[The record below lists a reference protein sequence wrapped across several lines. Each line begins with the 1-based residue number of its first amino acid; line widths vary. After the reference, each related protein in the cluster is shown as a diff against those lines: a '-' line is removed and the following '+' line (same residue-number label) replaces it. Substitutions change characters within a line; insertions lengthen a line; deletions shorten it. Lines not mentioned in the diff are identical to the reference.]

1 MARWWV
7 GTVGGAEAG
16 REGWSEAENMEIH
29 CIHFP
34 SPPPPPLGLSGKETE
49 RALELQDAAINGQ
62 HPPSVKIYFLRS
74 RCVPWMALDPGVH
87 QWVNRAGVTDTVP
100 RNSGMVGS
108 TGSRSDQRCP
118 VIPSPAPPLECRAQG
133 LSSSR
138 FFFSRSCLA
147 GRAQAV
153 QQIPSDAVLSSLDS
167 RA

>member
-1 MARWWV
+1 MD
-7 GTVGGAEAG
+7 GAEAG

-49 RALELQDAAINGQ
+49 RALEPQDAAINGH
-62 HPPSVKIYFLRS
+62 HPPSVKTYFLRS
-74 RCVPWMALDPGVH
+74 RCVPWMAVDPGVH

-118 VIPSPAPPLECRAQG
+118 VIPSPVMHSPHWSAEPRAS
-133 LSSSR
+133 LVPDSSSVDPA
-138 FFFSRSCLA
+138 LQ
-147 GRAQAV
+147 GGLK
-153 QQIPSDAVLSSLDS
+153 LSNKFLQMQC
-167 RA
+167 